1 VPPNL
6 WIVLLLTDV
15 NGHKLHMSKLVLF
28 LVGDVWMQLYGNLDQ
43 WPHLKELVQSYKADW
58 LKDER
63 KYGHY
68 ECIPP
73 PVFEQQIFE
82 GPDTDVETEL
92 RLSTRHVTSEDMDD
106 EEPSTSGR
114 QSSTI
119 NSVPARKHLGGPP
132 LPAYEPVFNWV
143 TERAF
148 IFGQRTSEL
157 PASLSPSSGL
167 KISVKLVSL
176 NLQAGLVGMFAQ
188 QEFNRILHSVL
199 ALAWI

>member
-6 WIVLLLTDV
+6 WIVFLPTDV
-15 NGHKLHMSKLVLF
+15 NGHKLHMSKFVLF

-82 GPDTDVETEL
+82 GPDTDLETGAN
-92 RLSTRHVTSEDMDD
+92 
-106 EEPSTSGR
+106 P
-114 QSSTI
+114 
-119 NSVPARKHLGGPP
+119 NP
-132 LPAYEPVFNWV
+132 
-143 TERAF
+143 
-148 IFGQRTSEL
+148 
-157 PASLSPSSGL
+157 
-167 KISVKLVSL
+167 
-176 NLQAGLVGMFAQ
+176 
-188 QEFNRILHSVL
+188 
-199 ALAWI
+199 

>member
-1 VPPNL
+1 
-6 WIVLLLTDV
+6 
-15 NGHKLHMSKLVLF
+15 MSKFVLF

-82 GPDTDVETEL
+82 GPDTDLETEL
-92 RLSTRHVTSEDMDD
+92 RLSTRHATSEDMDD

-119 NSVPARKHLGGPP
+119 NSVPAQKHLGGPP
-132 LPAYEPVFNWV
+132 LPAYDPVFHWV

-157 PASLSPSSGL
+157 PASLSPSGGL

-176 NLQAGLVGMFAQ
+176 NLQAGLVGMFPQ
-188 QEFNRILHSVL
+188 QELNRILHSVL